1 MEASFAVTDK
11 ERLARIEA
19 ILTNLIDSQNRL
31 ERSILDQIS
40 RLEKR
45 MDDVETSVD
54 NVLSQDGDTYRKL
67 KYRVIEF
74 IILAALGV
82 VIGYLAKA

>member
-45 MDDVETSVD
+45 MDGVETSVD
-54 NVLSQDGDTYRKL
+54 TVLSQDGDTYRKL